1 MIKLELGQ
9 PENFFY
15 NTCTFGMIQ
24 SEQNGRVIDFIVPFT
39 TL

>member
-9 PENFFY
+9 PETFY
-15 NTCTFGMIQ
+15 KTCTFGMIQ
-24 SEQNGRVIDFIVPFT
+24 SEQNGSVIDFIVPFT